1 MPQRHREL
9 RMLCASVSLWP
20 HLPDGEPGQ
29 DEFLS
34 PGFGWCDGAMLDL
47 GMAYTADL
55 HLHSPF
61 AYACSKNLTL
71 ENISAR
77 AKVKGIDVLATAD
90 FTHPKWRE
98 DLRAKLT
105 SRGDG
110 LHFFNGVNFL
120 LGTEVSCVH
129 SQGGRSRRVHLLVF
143 VPDFATVDRL
153 VQRLAQEGNKLE
165 SDGRPTL
172 KMSAKDFTRLA
183 LDINPATVIIPAHV
197 WTPWYGVFG
206 TKSGFDSLEECFLDM
221 TPQIHAIETGLS
233 SDPAMI
239 WPIAELSQRTIVS
252 FSDAHSPAKL
262 GRELTVFQGE
272 PSYRGFAEALT
283 KQGVEYTVE
292 FYPEEG
298 KYHYSGHRKCGVRQT
313 PEETQN
319 LGSRCPVC
327 GRHLT
332 LGVLHRVAS
341 AYSGDQ
347 PGNHIPRLNDED
359 GFVGSGQGRPPFI
372 RLVPLAELIADAL
385 GRGPATKGV
394 VTEYNR
400 LTQELGS
407 EIEILI
413 SAGLD
418 ALEKVA
424 GEKLAR
430 AILKARAGDV
440 EVEPGFDGVYGKVHV
455 NV

>member
-1 MPQRHREL
+1 M
-9 RMLCASVSLWP
+9 
-20 HLPDGEPGQ
+20 
-29 DEFLS
+29 
-34 PGFGWCDGAMLDL
+34 

-61 AYACSKNLTL
+61 AYACSKYLTV

-77 AKVKGIDVLATAD
+77 AKVKGIDLLTTAD

-105 SRGDG
+105 PRGDG
-110 LHFFNGVNFL
+110 LYSFDGINYL
-120 LGTEVSCVH
+120 LGTEVSCVYT
-129 SQGGRSRRVHLLVF
+129 QGGRSRRVHLLVF

-153 VQRLAQEGNKLE
+153 VQRLAQAGNKLG

-172 KMSAKDFTRLA
+172 KMTARDFTRMA

-206 TKSGFDSLEECFLDM
+206 TKSGFDSLEECFLDV

-272 PSYRGFAEALT
+272 PSYQGFAEALAN
-283 KQGVEYTVE
+283 QRVEYTVE

-313 PEETQN
+313 PQETQN

-327 GRHLT
+327 GRPLT

-341 AYSGDQ
+341 SYPRDRLGIS
-347 PGNHIPRLNDED
+347 IPAKNDEAKDDAD
-359 GFVGSGQGRPPFI
+359 GFVRSDQGRPPFI
-372 RLVPLAELIADAL
+372 RLVPLLELIADAL
-385 GRGPATKGV
+385 GRGPATKVV

-407 EIEILI
+407 ETAILI

-418 ALEKVA
+418 TLEKVA
-424 GEKLAR
+424 GEKLAQ
-430 AILKARAGDV
+430 AILNARAGDV
-440 EVEPGFDGVYGKVHV
+440 EVEPGFDGVYGKIHV
-455 NV
+455 NA